1 MDYGV
6 VRETT
11 PQERRVPV
19 TPEGVR
25 ALVGAGHNVMVESGA
40 GLGSGFSDTEYL
52 AAGAQVAVSARE
64 VAARSRVLL
73 KVHLPRVDELDLIQ
87 QDATLFGF
95 LHLSGA
101 APQVHEA
108 IAKRGVTTL
117 ACEMVREEPDEYPIL
132 GPLSALGGR
141 VAVTLAA
148 FHLTTYGKGPGILLG
163 GASGVPPSLVLVIG
177 GGTAGQAAAAEAAA
191 LGAQVVVLDRDP
203 RALHR
208 VERNL
213 GRSVVTAIASEF
225 HLARYLE
232 SADVV
237 IGAVAVRG
245 EPAPKVLKR
254 QHVRLMRED
263 SLFIDMSIDEGGC
276 AETSRPTTPEAPV
289 YEEEGVRHICI
300 PNLPSD
306 VARTASRAL
315 GNSLLPYL
323 FELGQGV
330 RSALARSDALRHAC
344 GYYEGVLVS
353 RALRRWVNKPVEEL
367 EALVPREREGR

>member
-1 MDYGV
+1 MDFGV

-11 PQERRVPV
+11 PQERRVPI

-25 ALVGAGHNVMVESGA
+25 ALVAVGHNVFVEAGA
-40 GLGSGFSDTEYL
+40 GLGSGYTDTEYL
-52 AAGAQVAVSARE
+52 AAGAQVTWTARE
-64 VAARSRVLL
+64 VAASARILL
-73 KVHLPRVDELDLIQ
+73 KVHAPRADELELVQ
-87 QDATLFGF
+87 GDATLMGF

-101 APQVHEA
+101 PAALHEA
-108 IAKRGVTTL
+108 LANKNATTL
-117 ACEMVREEPDEYPIL
+117 SCEMVREGVDEYPIL

-148 FHLTTYGKGPGILLG
+148 FHLTAPGNGPGILLG
-163 GASGVPPSLVLVIG
+163 GASGVPPAMVLVIG
-177 GGTAGQAAAAEAAA
+177 GGTAGCAAAFEAAA

-203 RALHR
+203 RRLHR
-208 VERNL
+208 LDRTA
-213 GRSVVTAIASEF
+213 GIVTAIASEY

-232 SADVV
+232 LADVV

-254 QHVRLMRED
+254 QHVRLMREG

-276 AETSRPTTPEAPV
+276 SETSRPTTPQSPV

-306 VARTASRAL
+306 VAQTASRSL

-323 FELGQGV
+323 LELGQGV
-330 RSALARSDALRHAC
+330 RPALARSDALRAAC
-344 GYYEGVLVS
+344 GYYEGALVS
-353 RALRRWVNKPVEEL
+353 RSLRRYVKRPIQDLDV
-367 EALVPREREGR
+367 LVPRESD